1 MLSVSDLANPEV
13 LNLVPYEPGK
23 PIEDV
28 ARELGLEPSDIIKLA
43 SNENPLGPS
52 PKAVEAMQD
61 VLAKVHFYPDGGG
74 YHLRNA
80 IAERFGLT
88 RDNVVLGNGSNE
100 IIELLYHSFTR
111 PGQHSVVT
119 ARNAFVVYKLMAE
132 LFGVR
137 CIEVPDVNWT
147 HDLDTMLAAIQPD
160 TRVVFVANG
169 NNPTGTRVP
178 NEALVAFIN
187 KLPDHVVCAVDEA
200 YYEFLDNPPPTLDF
214 VKAGKK
220 VVLMRTFS
228 KIQGLA
234 GLRIGYGLAEAKLAD
249 VLQRARQ
256 PFNTNLVAQVGALA
270 GLLDQEHQDK
280 TKAITDEGRARLEKA
295 FRELGLDYVPSCANF
310 VLVNVGDADVVFKA
324 LLKKGIIV
332 RSMVS
337 YRQPEFIRVSVGT
350 PAQLDRFLKELPGV
364 LPKA

>member
-1 MLSVSDLANPEV
+1 MSSVSALANPEV
-13 LNLVPYEPGK
+13 LHLVPYEPGK

-28 ARELGLEPSDIIKLA
+28 ARELGLAPSDIIKLA

-52 PKAVEAMQD
+52 PKAVAAMQD
-61 VLAKVHFYPDGGG
+61 VLTKVHFYPDGGG
-74 YHLRNA
+74 YHLRNG
-80 IAERFGLT
+80 IAERFGLK
-88 RDNVVLGNGSNE
+88 RENVVLGNGSNE

-111 PGQHSVVT
+111 PGKHSVVT

-132 LFGVR
+132 LFGVE

-147 HDLDTMLAAIQPD
+147 HDLDAMLAAIRPD
-160 TRVVFVANG
+160 TRIVFVANG

-178 NEALVAFIN
+178 NDVLVSFLN
-187 KLPDHVVCAVDEA
+187 RLPDHVVCAVDEA

-214 VKAGKK
+214 VKGGKQ

-234 GLRIGYGLAEAKLAD
+234 GLRIGYGLAEPQLAD
-249 VLQRARQ
+249 LLQRARQ

-270 GLLDQEHQDK
+270 GLQDDEHQNK
-280 TKAITDEGRARLEKA
+280 TKAVTDEGRARLESA
-295 FRELGLDYVPSCANF
+295 FQAMGLPYVPSCANF
-310 VLVNVGDADVVFKA
+310 VLVNVGDADTVFKA
-324 LLKKGIIV
+324 LLKQGIIV

-337 YRQPEFIRVSVGT
+337 YKLPQFIRVSVGT
-350 PAQLDRFLKELPGV
+350 PQQLDRFLAALPGV
-364 LPKA
+364 LPKG